1 MGTPLYMSPEQVKG
15 KKLDQRSD
23 IYSFGVTCYH
33 MLTGR
38 PPFHGESA
46 VAVAVQHV
54 NDEPELLRLQRPDLP
69 QAMCDLVHRMMQKD
83 PAARHHDAHALLND
97 VRRLLKA
104 YKETGAAQEAA
115 LAELASASQSSNSS
129 DNARRVAIAVTAC
142 VLLAAAGAGI
152 GWMQRTPSLLELER
166 SNRAGVMVAASAY
179 DQYLQAQ
186 FSGGLEEEWEAVR
199 KNWTSKADE
208 LWTIRATEQ
217 LALLYLKQPD
227 RAEDAKR
234 ELGKLESYRSE
245 SPRYELEAKL
255 GQAVLAVSAARP
267 DYARAEQILSG
278 SRTEFETQL
287 TGSWRDRYE
296 RLRDEV
302 AEKQHPPPQQPQ

>member
-1 MGTPLYMSPEQVKG
+1 
-15 KKLDQRSD
+15 
-23 IYSFGVTCYH
+23 

-54 NDEPELLRLQRPDLP
+54 NDDAEPLRPQRPDLP
-69 QAMCDLVHRMMQKD
+69 QVMCDLVQRMMEKD
-83 PAARHHDAHALLND
+83 PAARHPDAQALLND

-104 YKETGAAQEAA
+104 YKEAGPAQEAA
-115 LAELASASQSSNSS
+115 LAELASTSSASGRTG
-129 DNARRVAIAVTAC
+129 NARQIAVAVTAC

-152 GWMQRTPSLLELER
+152 GWMQRTPLLLHLQR
-166 SNRAGVMVAASAY
+166 STQGGVPVAASAR

-199 KNWTSKADE
+199 KNWPAGVDE
-208 LWTIRATEQ
+208 IWTIRATEQ

-227 RAEDAKR
+227 RAEDARR
-234 ELGKLESYRSE
+234 ELDKLASFNSD
-245 SPRYELEAKL
+245 SPRYGLEAKL
-255 GQAVLAVSAARP
+255 GEASLAVSASDRP
-267 DYARAEQILSG
+267 DYRRAEAILNAARS
-278 SRTEFETQL
+278 EFEMQL

-302 AEKQHPPPQQPQ
+302 AEKLHPQPSPE